1 MGLVEETM
9 YMEDLVA
16 AQEFQPNADGGPAL
30 LGAAAFPVSDILL
43 TASRTYDIELSLSS
57 RIIIPNLQI
66 KIMKLRE
73 IK

>member
-1 MGLVEETM
+1 M
-9 YMEDLVA
+9 YMEDLAA
-16 AQEFQPNADGGPAL
+16 AQEFQPNADGAPAL

-43 TASRTYDIELSLSS
+43 TASWAYDVELSLSC
-57 RIIIPNLQI
+57 RISIPNLQV